1 MVITEK
7 NSTGT
12 RRTTESFQWPIRH
25 AISLFFLKKIEG
37 NRQALTSVIQVLET
51 MIATPAH
58 FLHSLPNL
66 KYWKKSKNKR
76 MSLSRIWHLTS
87 GSHLWNFILWLLQI
101 FFHSSCLKM
110 ALNVFQQMLFLRERG
125 VNFYDPFSFLKAL
138 SVDKRFPIQKL
149 PPCKFTVGP

>member
-1 MVITEK
+1 MTDSPRDLALLFKK
-7 NSTGT
+7 NWGEQT
-12 RRTTESFQWPIRH
+12 SFNKRIY
-25 AISLFFLKKIEG
+25 
-37 NRQALTSVIQVLET
+37 VQVLET

-101 FFHSSCLKM
+101 FFP
-110 ALNVFQQMLFLRERG
+110 FQLFKNGTECVPTDVILERERG
-125 VNFYDPFSFLKAL
+125 VNFYDPFSFLKAP